1 MNIFKSKFKVF
12 LKYSI
17 FPFFFAL
24 ILSSCNAIKPK
35 KVDTSVPMSGEER
48 ARKNINEG
56 RGVTLGGI
64 RNSKTT
70 YEFSTSNPLWR
81 ATLDTL
87 DFLPLSVVDYS
98 GGVIVSDW
106 YSSSKNES
114 IKITIRFLSNEIQT
128 NSIRAIVHKKK
139 CSVDMNCE
147 VESIK
152 SQIQNEIITSIIK
165 KAAILE
171 KEAKK

>member
-1 MNIFKSKFKVF
+1 MNFFKLKSKIFIKSLIIPVF
-12 LKYSI
+12 L
-17 FPFFFAL
+17 AL

-48 ARKNINEG
+48 ARKNVSEG
-56 RGVTLGGI
+56 RGVSLGGI

-81 ATLDTL
+81 ATLETL

-98 GGVIVSDW
+98 GGIIVSDW
-106 YSSSKNES
+106 YGSSKNES

-152 SQIQNEIITSIIK
+152 SKIQDEIITSIIK